1 MDDLHPRLLLNST
14 SIATADTQIQ
24 HQFGSFTITEP
35 CFGNIESQLYEVRL
49 DYVEGNFFRKVTD
62 METGRIISASVGVES
77 LGSDTSNSSLALD
90 TSVETNLTYG
100 SDVVDTRPVS
110 SGRWNSIPK
119 LRTKKKSANSM
130 DSEDDDDEEDDDDSS
145 LDLAAMTNVIEDR
158 WSPQI
163 RWSIAPGPVELK
175 KELTPLK
182 TSRECYLG
190 LVDFFQHAKVNATST
205 KYDEWLSAARL
216 SVATESSSHLTGI
229 RSLNIQPWVYAGG
242 GLGNAD
248 ECLSLNKDPKNPLVH
263 VCLAG
268 GTSRDSL
275 TFASACV
282 VSACSAEDIFAD
294 DFPERVA
301 TAGFK
306 ASTKPTSANSTDV
319 SKFEV
324 EYQELLDEYVTIHK
338 RIARVGE
345 YLNTGWVCGEYI
357 VDWELFPALTWCV
370 AMLLCTLC
378 TILRTRN
385 SRRQQKGK
393 NSRTEPPSQ
402 QKEDG
407 DELYQHNN
415 TQNGRSSPVSTSSNS
430 SSASS
435 SSDSTSNT
443 YGNQRNEWF
452 WSAWDAQEHM
462 TRLTHQREETACLD
476 GLKVGSILW
485 VIGAHVMAIQSST
498 GAGYINPKD
507 FFPPKGITTTLFG
520 QLLFSSRY
528 AVDTFL
534 CVSGY
539 LAATVLQRKLK
550 HEKGKSCITI
560 LKVVAAIFFRI
571 LRIMPLYLCCL
582 GFWMFLAP
590 HMGSGPFWYQ
600 WEHFLEPCRQ
610 LWWTN
615 LLFVNNFLPLG
626 APTEANCF
634 YHSWYLAV
642 DVQLFCIFA
651 PWLVL
656 VYQSSPTK
664 ARKATL
670 ALWLTSVVG
679 TALLAYTQEWSINS
693 FDGYSIALFDVEG
706 YAKPHV
712 RAQSY
717 LAGIF
722 VAFLPRRVFES
733 SRESLR
739 KNNLAM
745 ILALSGLAVLSFVTV
760 TGAYSRRACT
770 FEESP
775 FEGDDCGSTWS
786 YTVNF
791 LYTAFSRA
799 AWSICV
805 AILLHLCIL
814 GKETKSTIITNKDG
828 SSNGVSVTR
837 IVNNIL
843 GWSVWTPLAHLSFGA
858 YLIHPIVI
866 YIWFL
871 GGRQKVTFRLF
882 TYIMEF
888 TSITVVTFLASFA
901 ITVLVE
907 FPFGVLLRP
916 LPNRARTRTLN
927 KPEANISNNK
937 HDAELVTLLVQSPT
951 LSTALPSTKTQSYGS
966 LQQDKH

>member
-1 MDDLHPRLLLNST
+1 METQQEGSAAVGEDTIGNDTTSSITALHKSTETNVTGAHNATNSSAERWKSIQKLRRPKNST
-14 SIATADTQIQ
+14 
-24 HQFGSFTITEP
+24 
-35 CFGNIESQLYEVRL
+35 N
-49 DYVEGNFFRKVTD
+49 
-62 METGRIISASVGVES
+62 
-77 LGSDTSNSSLALD
+77 
-90 TSVETNLTYG
+90 
-100 SDVVDTRPVS
+100 
-110 SGRWNSIPK
+110 
-119 LRTKKKSANSM
+119 
-130 DSEDDDDEEDDDDSS
+130 SEDYDEEDDDDDPFF
-145 LDLAAMTNVIEDR
+145 DLAAMTSVVEVE
-158 WSPQI
+158 WSPQPL
-163 RWSIAPGPVELK
+163 WSIAPGPVELK
-175 KELTPLK
+175 KQMTPLT

-190 LVDFFQHAKVNATST
+190 LVDFFQHAKAKATST
-205 KYDEWLSAARL
+205 KYDDWLAAARL

-242 GLGNAD
+242 GLGNVD
-248 ECLSLNKDPKNPLVH
+248 ECLSLNKDPQNPSVH

-282 VSACSAEDIFAD
+282 VSACSAADVYAD

-306 ASTKPTSANSTDV
+306 ADTTHASDNSTDIN
-319 SKFEV
+319 KFEV
-324 EYQELLDEYVTIHK
+324 EYSQLLDEYVTIHK
-338 RIARVGE
+338 RIAKVGE

-357 VDWELFPALTWCV
+357 VDWEPFPALTWV
-370 AMLLCTLC
+370 GAMLLCTLL
-378 TILRTRN
+378 TILGTRKTKKQLKEN
-385 SRRQQKGK
+385 SKTQKNTTETIEGNESHRENK
-393 NSRTEPPSQ
+393 NTLS
-402 QKEDG
+402 G
-407 DELYQHNN
+407 
-415 TQNGRSSPVSTSSNS
+415 GSSPISTSS
-430 SSASS
+430 SS
-435 SSDSTSNT
+435 SSD
-443 YGNQRNEWF
+443 NEAKANENKQNDWF
-452 WSAWDAQEHM
+452 WSAWDARGHM
-462 TRLTHQREETACLD
+462 TRLTNQRVETACLD

-485 VIGAHVMAIQSST
+485 VIGAHIMAIQSST

-507 FFPPKGITTTLFG
+507 FFPPSGITTTMFG

-539 LAATVLQRKLK
+539 LAAYVLQRKLK
-550 HEKGKSCITI
+550 NENGKSCLTI
-560 LKVVAAIFFRI
+560 LKIVAAIFFRI

-615 LLFVNNFLPLG
+615 IFFVNNFLPLG
-626 APTEANCF
+626 ASTEANCF

-642 DVQLFCIFA
+642 DVQLFCLFA

-656 VYQSSPTK
+656 VYQSSPRK
-664 ARKATL
+664 ARNYT
-670 ALWLTSVVG
+670 LWLWLASVVV

-722 VAFLPRRVFES
+722 VAFWPRMPPKNKGES
-733 SRESLR
+733 HA

-745 ILALSGLAVLSFVTV
+745 VLALSGLAALSFVTV

-770 FEESP
+770 FGESP

-786 YTVNF
+786 SSVNF
-791 LYTAFSRA
+791 LHSAFSRA
-799 AWSICV
+799 AWSVCI

-814 GKETKSTIITNKDG
+814 GKESYTTMSTTKEEDDH
-828 SSNGVSVTR
+828 GVSVTR
-837 IVNNIL
+837 IVNKIL

-871 GGRQKVTFRLF
+871 GGRQKITFRLF

-888 TSITVVTFLASFA
+888 ISITVITFLASFA
-901 ITVLVE
+901 VTVLVE
-907 FPFGVLLRP
+907 FPLGILLRP
-916 LPNRARTRTLN
+916 PSNGAKRTT
-927 KPEANISNNK
+927 PQTEPPNK
-937 HDAELVTLLVQSPT
+937 HDAELTTLLVQTPS
-951 LSTALPSTKTQSYGS
+951 LSTSLPASKSQSYGS
-966 LQQDKH
+966 LQQERQ

>member
-1 MDDLHPRLLLNST
+1 
-14 SIATADTQIQ
+14 
-24 HQFGSFTITEP
+24 
-35 CFGNIESQLYEVRL
+35 
-49 DYVEGNFFRKVTD
+49 
-62 METGRIISASVGVES
+62 MENELAISLSVGDES
-77 LGSDTSNSSLALD
+77 LETNALNSSLDLD
-90 TSVETNLTYG
+90 
-100 SDVVDTRPVS
+100 
-110 SGRWNSIPK
+110 IPK
-119 LRTKKKSANSM
+119 LRKNTRHTNAT
-130 DSEDDDDEEDDDDSS
+130 DSEDDDGDDEEEDDDSS
-145 LDLAAMTNVIEDR
+145 LDLAAMTNEIEDR

-175 KELTPLK
+175 KELTPLT

-242 GLGNAD
+242 GLGNVD
-248 ECLSLNKDPKNPLVH
+248 ECLSLNKDPKDPLVH

-282 VSACSAEDIFAD
+282 VSACSAADIFAD

-324 EYQELLDEYVTIHK
+324 EYQELLDEYVTTHK

-357 VDWELFPALTWCV
+357 VDWEPFPALTWCG
-370 AMLLCTLC
+370 AILLCTLF

-385 SRRQQKGK
+385 NSKQQK
-393 NSRTEPPSQ
+393 EPISQ
-402 QKEDG
+402 QKEDR
-407 DELYQHNN
+407 DESYQHNN
-415 TQNGRSSPVSTSSNS
+415 TLNGGSSPISTSSNS
-430 SSASS
+430 SSTSSSSS

-452 WSAWDAQEHM
+452 WSAWDAREHM
-462 TRLTHQREETACLD
+462 MRLTHQRVETACLD

-485 VIGAHVMAIQSST
+485 VIGAHIMAIQSST

-534 CVSGY
+534 CISGY

-550 HEKGKSCITI
+550 HQKGKSCLTI

-626 APTEANCF
+626 ASTEANCF

-656 VYQSSPTK
+656 VYQSSPVK

-722 VAFLPRRVFES
+722 VAFWPRRELK
-733 SRESLR
+733 SRGKSLR
-739 KNNLAM
+739 KSNLVM

-770 FEESP
+770 FQESP

-814 GKETKSTIITNKDG
+814 SKETSATMITNKDEN
-828 SSNGVSVTR
+828 SNGVSVTR
-837 IVNNIL
+837 IVNEIL

-888 TSITVVTFLASFA
+888 ISITVVTFLASFA
-901 ITVLVE
+901 VTVLVE
-907 FPFGVLLRP
+907 FPFGILLRP
-916 LPNRARTRTLN
+916 PSNGARTKMPN
-927 KPEANISNNK
+927 KTEAKASNNK
-937 HDAELVTLLVQSPT
+937 HDAELATLLVQTQSVPT
-951 LSTALPSTKTQSYGS
+951 SLPSSKAQSYGS
-966 LQQDKH
+966 LQQERH